1 MFNICVC
8 FQSLTLTTL
17 IFFIMLLFSIRFI
30 HLYFFSIVL
39 YSKYVR
45 SWHAFS
51 VYSVW
56 TFILNACKKKYV
68 PPGVCMYVSI
78 KWLSTNVNIHNESIR
93 QRKNIY
99 RSNTQFSKDHQKIR
113 LLGCPPTTELDN
125 CAIEI
130 INNKA
135 RHNLIDAKCR
145 WRSDRLDGAWSFR
158 EPLGQTK
165 VM

>member
-1 MFNICVC
+1 MFYNWYYTGAESNEQKKIQTLVICTLTIYTYLFIVCIHVSIMMFFFMFNICVC
-8 FQSLTLTTL
+8 FQCLTSTTS

-39 YSKYVR
+39 YSKYVG

-51 VYSVW
+51 VYSDW
-56 TFILNACKKKYV
+56 TFILNACKKKCV

-99 RSNTQFSKDHQKIR
+99 RSNK
-113 LLGCPPTTELDN
+113 
-125 CAIEI
+125 
-130 INNKA
+130 
-135 RHNLIDAKCR
+135 KCIQHTVLQV
-145 WRSDRLDGAWSFR
+145 S
-158 EPLGQTK
+158 PKT
-165 VM
+165 